1 MTFQTGIEIEEEVSL
16 LGTCNCYYYKDLDDA
31 AKMAIYH
38 LQIVGDVAYEY
49 TESAHIELIPDED
62 KIAWFEMINYAGTPP
77 DAKHLQWL
85 KEKV

>member
-1 MTFQTGIEIEEEVSL
+1 LNAIITFVEGKYPISF
-16 LGTCNCYYYKDLDDA
+16 GGNNYYYKDLDKNA
-31 AKMAIYH
+31 QTVIYS

-49 TESAHIELIPDED
+49 TEDYKELIADED
-62 KIAWFEMINYAGTPP
+62 KIAWFEMINYGRCTPP